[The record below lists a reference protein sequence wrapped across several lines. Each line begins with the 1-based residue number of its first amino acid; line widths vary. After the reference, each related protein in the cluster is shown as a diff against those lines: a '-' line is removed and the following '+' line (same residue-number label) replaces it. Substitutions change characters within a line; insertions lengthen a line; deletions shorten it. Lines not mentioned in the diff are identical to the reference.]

1 MPSCK
6 RGTTVSGGILR
17 FLAIPLNLSQE
28 WNKMEQTKEAY
39 FTLLYAG
46 STSTDQHTVSN
57 LVGFLAVSRVNKS
70 ASTFVP
76 FPKKCPQFCQW
87 FESSGVG
94 RYYLKNW
101 FHMYNKHPLFQ
112 AHIYLHC
119 FLKASLWQNKRMIS
133 FKKIF
138 FLMINVGIIYFDKE
152 KTLAY

>member
-6 RGTTVSGGILR
+6 RGTTVTGSILL

-28 WNKMEQTKEAY
+28 WNKMEQTKAVN
-39 FTLLYAG
+39 FTLLYAK

-76 FPKKCPQFCQW
+76 SLKKYPLFCQW
-87 FESSGVG
+87 LESSGVV

-112 AHIYLHC
+112 THVYLHC
-119 FLKASLWQNKRMIS
+119 LLRARLWQNKWMIS
-133 FKKIF
+133 CKKIF
-138 FLMINVGIIYFDKE
+138 FLRIHVGIICFDKE
-152 KTLAY
+152 NTLAY